1 MSYTAPPDPI
11 GANPS
16 WTVAP
21 SFVKQAPELNAGDV
35 VVAHN
40 LSVLGHYNG
49 LARLRTVIGYTSNKF
64 RTQVAGAALGEPSHL
79 MREPNLPEPTSALLA
94 PSQGAI
100 VLPPKAVLEAIQVL
114 ASEAVT
120 ATGAVNY
127 DIGNAAFGT
136 TSDSLL
142 DGVSLT
148 SVNAGVLAKND
159 AGSVLSSTGTVGIV
173 GGTTDGFL
181 TVTANTYNNIT
192 GALKV
197 AVSYWIVP
205 DNLNEIGN
213 PPVN

>member
-35 VVAHN
+35 VVGHN

-64 RTQVAGAALGEPSHL
+64 RTQASTTVSHL
-79 MREPNLPEPTSALLA
+79 MREPNLPEPTSPLLA
-94 PSQGAI
+94 EKQGAI
-100 VLPPKAVLEAIQVL
+100 LLPPRAVMEAIQVL
-114 ASEAVT
+114 ASETVT
-120 ATGAVNY
+120 ATGAITY
-127 DIGNAAFGT
+127 DIGHNNYGL
-136 TSDSLL
+136 SSPNLL
-142 DGVSLT
+142 DNVPIT
-148 SVNAGVLAKND
+148 SVNVGVLAQGCN
-159 AGSVLSSTGTVGIV
+159 GVTCLGGVGTTGT
-173 GGTTDGFL
+173 TASNGFL
-181 TVTANTYNNIT
+181 TVTANGYDNTA

-197 AVSYWIVP
+197 AVSYWVVP

>member
-16 WTVAP
+16 WSVAP

-49 LARLRTVIGYTSNKF
+49 LARLRTVVGYTSNKF
-64 RTQVAGAALGEPSHL
+64 RTQQATEVSHL
-79 MREPNLPEPTSALLA
+79 MREANLPEPTSALLA

-100 VLPPKAVLEAIQVL
+100 VLPPKSVLEAIQVL
-114 ASEAVT
+114 ASETVT
-120 ATGAVNY
+120 ATGAIDY
-127 DIGNAAFGT
+127 DIGNQAFGV
-136 TSDSLL
+136 TSDTLL
-142 DGVSLT
+142 DAVPLA
-148 SVNAGVLAKND
+148 SVNAGVLAKGCD
-159 AGSVLSSTGTVGIV
+159 GPTCLSSAGSVGTAANQ
-173 GGTTDGFL
+173 GFL
-181 TVTANTYNNIT
+181 TVTANTYNNT
-192 GALKV
+192 AGALKV
-197 AVSYWIVP
+197 AVSYWVVP

>member
-64 RTQVAGAALGEPSHL
+64 RNQTYTTRSHL

-94 PSQGAI
+94 EKQGAI
-100 VLPPKAVLEAIQVL
+100 LLPPKAVMEAIQVL
-114 ASEAVT
+114 ASETVT
-120 ATGAVNY
+120 ATGANDY
-127 DIGNAAFGT
+127 DIGNAPFDT
-136 TSDSLL
+136 TSDTLL
-142 DGVSLT
+142 NAVPLE
-148 SVNAGVLAKND
+148 SVNSGVLAKGNSGVPSLST
-159 AGSVLSSTGTVGIV
+159 AGSVGTT
-173 GGTTDGFL
+173 GGTSGNGFL
-181 TVTANTYNNIT
+181 TVTANTYDNT
-192 GALKV
+192 AGSLKV
-197 AVSYWIVP
+197 AVSYWVVP
-205 DNLNEIGN
+205 DNVNEIGN

>member
-35 VVAHN
+35 VVGHN

-64 RTQVAGAALGEPSHL
+64 RTQAAGAALGNPSHL

-94 PSQGAI
+94 EKQGAI
-100 VLPPKAVLEAIQVL
+100 LLPPRAVMEAIQVL
-114 ASEAVT
+114 ASETVT
-120 ATGAVNY
+120 GNPASSY
-127 DIGNAAFGT
+127 DIGHNNYGL
-136 TSDSLL
+136 SSPNLL
-142 DGVSLT
+142 DNVPIT
-148 SVNAGVLAKND
+148 SVNVGVLAQGCN
-159 AGSVLSSTGTVGIV
+159 GVTCLGGIGTTGT
-173 GGTTDGFL
+173 TADNGFL
-181 TVTANTYNNIT
+181 TVTVNGYDNTA

-197 AVSYWIVP
+197 AVSYWVVP

>member
-35 VVAHN
+35 VVGHN

-64 RTQVAGAALGEPSHL
+64 RTQTNGTVSHL
-79 MREPNLPEPTSALLA
+79 MREPNLPEPTSPLLA
-94 PSQGAI
+94 EKQGAI
-100 VLPPKAVLEAIQVL
+100 LLPPKAVMEAIQVL
-114 ASEAVT
+114 ANETVT
-120 ATGAVNY
+120 ATGAIDY
-127 DIGNAAFGT
+127 DIGNAAFNT
-136 TSDSLL
+136 TSDTLL
-142 DGVSLT
+142 DAVPLT
-148 SVNAGVLAKND
+148 SVNAGVLAKGCSGVTCL
-159 AGSVLSSTGTVGIV
+159 AGEGSVGTT
-173 GGTTDGFL
+173 GGTAGDGFL
-181 TVTANTYNNIT
+181 TVTANTYDNTAGN
-192 GALKV
+192 LKV

>member
-64 RTQVAGAALGEPSHL
+64 RTQTASQVSHL

-94 PSQGAI
+94 EKQGAI
-100 VLPPKAVLEAIQVL
+100 LLPPKAVMEAIQVL
-114 ASEAVT
+114 ASETVT
-120 ATGAVNY
+120 GNPLSTY
-127 DIGNAAFGT
+127 DIGHAAYGA
-136 TSDSLL
+136 TSANLL
-142 DGVSLT
+142 DDVPIT
-148 SVNAGVLAKND
+148 SVNAGVLAQGCSGVTCLGGE
-159 AGSVLSSTGTVGIV
+159 GSVGTTGTTAGN
-173 GGTTDGFL
+173 GFL
-181 TVTANTYNNIT
+181 TVTANGHNNT
-192 GALKV
+192 AGALKV
-197 AVSYWIVP
+197 AVSYWVAP

>member
-16 WTVAP
+16 WSVAP

-49 LARLRTVIGYTSNKF
+49 LARLRTVVGYTSNKF
-64 RTQVAGAALGEPSHL
+64 RTQQATEVSHL
-79 MREPNLPEPTSALLA
+79 MREPNLPEPTSPLLA

-114 ASEAVT
+114 ASQTVT
-120 ATGAVNY
+120 ASGASDY
-127 DIGNAAFGT
+127 DIGNQAFGV
-136 TSDSLL
+136 TSDTLL
-142 DGVSLT
+142 DAVPLA
-148 SVNAGVLAKND
+148 SVNAGVLAKGCSGPTCIAG
-159 AGSVLSSTGTVGIV
+159 AGSVGIPANE
-173 GGTTDGFL
+173 GFL
-181 TVTANTYNNIT
+181 TVTANTYNNT
-192 GALKV
+192 AGALKV
-197 AVSYWIVP
+197 AVSYWVVP